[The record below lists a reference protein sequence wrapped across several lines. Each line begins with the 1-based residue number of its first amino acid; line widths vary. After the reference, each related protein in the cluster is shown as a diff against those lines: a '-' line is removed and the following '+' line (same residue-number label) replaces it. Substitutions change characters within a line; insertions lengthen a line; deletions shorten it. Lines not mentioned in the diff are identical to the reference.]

1 MVQMGLF
8 KKTLIMNPNRI
19 LQSVLNDID
28 LLIAFGTN
36 PYNMVSPLLV
46 KHNIRNTNK
55 TEFLTGLIKLSIFR

>member
-28 LLIAFGTN
+28 LLIAFGKN
-36 PYNMVSPLLV
+36 PYNMVSLLLV
-46 KHNIRNTNK
+46 KHNIRNPNK